1 METTPTAPPTAPPN
15 APADAPLIELI
26 DAAVFSVGVPNLV
39 TVEGV
44 NWRIRAEDFWVVAGL
59 HGSGKSDLLA
69 TAAGLQPPERGRQM
83 MFGQETA
90 KLGESDLLA
99 HRLKVGVVFEH
110 GGRLFN
116 QLTLAQ
122 NIGLPLCYHHNRA
135 EAEAAET
142 VTAMLKWIGLAAAA
156 DSLPGRVSRQ
166 ARQRTALARALV
178 LRPEILLLDNPLH
191 GMDPRETRW
200 WIEMLGRLA
209 VGHPDVGGRRVTLV
223 VTTEDLRPWLKLG
236 RQFGCLNQRAWQG
249 LGDREQVVASD
260 DPFVRDLLLA

>member
-1 METTPTAPPTAPPN
+1 METTPTAPPTAPPK
-15 APADAPLIELI
+15 APLIELI
-26 DAAVFSVGVPNLV
+26 DAAVFAVDVPNLV
-39 TVEGV
+39 TLEGV
-44 NWRIRAEDFWVVAGL
+44 NWRIMAADFWVVAGL

-69 TAAGLQPPERGRQM
+69 TAAGLQPPERGRHLL
-83 MFGQETA
+83 FGQDPA
-90 KLGESDLLA
+90 KLSEDELLA
-99 HRLKVGVVFEH
+99 HRLKMGVVFEH

-135 EAEAAET
+135 ETEAAET
-142 VTAMLKWIGLAAAA
+142 VAAMLEWIGLGATA

-191 GMDPRETRW
+191 GLDPREIRW
-200 WIEMLGRLA
+200 WLEMLGRLA
-209 VGHPDVGGRRVTLV
+209 AGHPNVGGRRMTLV
-223 VTTEDLRPWLKLG
+223 VTTDDLRPWLKHG
-236 RQFGCLNQRAWQG
+236 RQFGCLNQRAWHG